1 MATAPDARQMFGW
14 VELSPQDPV
23 VAGSTGS
30 FQLTYHVGEYG
41 IDDGGTVKVSVR
53 FASDWGKPQFDD
65 PKGLNYTTV
74 HTDGPG
80 RIQAR
85 FDPKGFIRPWQKC
98 LVIDNAEWALSKGD
112 RITVTYGDRS
122 QGGPGTVAQTF
133 REYTFEFRVA
143 VDAFGTGQFV
153 VLDDQPTLEIVP
165 AEAAKL
171 VVITPTRVEVGE
183 PFAVGVKVEDTWG
196 NPAVGQGGRVQVD
209 VPEGVDGMP
218 TSIDFADQEGVV
230 RIEGVRCTKAGRL
243 LFKATADG
251 LDSGEGPPIDVVE
264 QMGPL
269 RPFWGDLHGQ
279 SEETVGT
286 NSVEDYFRFARDVS
300 LVDFTGH
307 QGNDFQ
313 ITPEFWE
320 RIGRCAKD
328 FDDPGRFVV
337 FPGYEWSATTP
348 AGGDRNVHYLED
360 GQTIHRTSH
369 WQIAGDESGRASDRY
384 PVGELF
390 EQLKKGRPALVV
402 PHIGG
407 RPANLAFHDP
417 DLEPIIEIY
426 SAWGQFEW
434 LLEEAIVRGY
444 QVGFSGGSDDHKG
457 RPGASYPGSSSF
469 GVYGGLTCVLA
480 AELTRA
486 GIFEALKARRC
497 YATSGQ
503 RIALDVSA
511 KDDEGISRLMGEAFS
526 VTGPDLSIHVDATGT
541 HDIEEVLVVRGHP
554 GVGTQ
559 VVDRFPE
566 TTERDKRRLRI
577 VWSGARIKGR
587 DRIATWDG
595 ELRLEGTQ
603 ISQADGYAFDS
614 AAEGIRSVS
623 ADHVAWQSVTSGD
636 EDGVIV
642 ELADVGR
649 GARLHF
655 QSALTE
661 FHLELDR
668 IEDGPFVHPVGGEGL
683 QVCVEYV
690 PLGTGSRHVSFDA
703 EIPLSG
709 DDKAPSTEATAVYVR
724 LTQVDGARA
733 WSSPFYVSRV

>member
-1 MATAPDARQMFGW
+1 VATGLDASMVGW
-14 VELSPQDPV
+14 VELTPQDPV
-23 VAGSTGS
+23 VAGSVGS

-41 IDDGGTVKVSVR
+41 IDDGGTVKISVR

-65 PKGLNYTTV
+65 PTGLNYTTV
-74 HTDGPG
+74 CTDGPG
-80 RIQAR
+80 RLQAR

-112 RITVTYGDRS
+112 TITVVYGDRC

-143 VDAFGTGQFV
+143 VDAFGTGQFA
-153 VLDDQPTLEIVP
+153 VLDDQPTLEIIP
-165 AEAAKL
+165 DKAAKI
-171 VVITPTRVEVGE
+171 VMISPTRVAVGE
-183 PFAVGVKVEDTWG
+183 AFAVGIKVEDVWG
-196 NPAVGQGGRVQVD
+196 NPAVGHQGQVELQ
-209 VPEGVDGMP
+209 VPEGVVGLPTQVDLTGHDGVIRIDGVQCAHAG
-218 TSIDFADQEGVV
+218 SIMLA
-230 RIEGVRCTKAGRL
+230 
-243 LFKATADG
+243 ATAPG
-251 LDSGEGPPIDVVE
+251 LTRGESPPMEVVE
-264 QMGPL
+264 SLGPL

-320 RIGRCAKD
+320 RIGHCALEYNE
-328 FDDPGRFVV
+328 PGRFVV

-360 GQTIHRTSH
+360 GQPIHRTSH
-369 WQIAGDESGRASDRY
+369 WQIAGDEAGRTSDRY

-390 EQLKKGRPALVV
+390 SQLKKGRPALVV

-434 LLEEAIVRGY
+434 LLEEAIERGY

-469 GVYGGLTCVLA
+469 GVYGGLTCVYA
-480 AELTRA
+480 SELTRT
-486 GIFEALKARRC
+486 GIWEALKSRRC

-503 RIALDVSA
+503 RIALDVRA
-511 KDDEGISRLMGEAFS
+511 VDESGLGRWMGEAFDVDSGELSLS
-526 VTGPDLSIHVDATGT
+526 VEATGT
-541 HDIEEVLVVRGHP
+541 DEIEEVLIVRGRP
-554 GVGTQ
+554 GVGIET
-559 VVDRFPE
+559 VGKYPSTTHRDRQ
-566 TTERDKRRLRI
+566 RLRV

-587 DRIATWDG
+587 DRITTWDG
-595 ELRLEGTQ
+595 ELRVEGAQ
-603 ISQADGYAFDS
+603 IVGAVGYAFDS
-614 AAEGIRSVS
+614 AAEGIRSQS
-623 ADHVAWQSVTSGD
+623 QQHVAWQSVTSGD
-636 EDGVIV
+636 EDGVV
-642 ELADVGR
+642 LELAEKTSQGK
-649 GARLHF
+649 
-655 QSALTE
+655 LT
-661 FHLELDR
+661 FHSPLAQFEVDLAEIGD
-668 IEDGPFVHPVGGEGL
+668 EPFVFAAGGEGL
-683 QVCVEYV
+683 QVTVEYLPV
-690 PLGTGSRHVSFDA
+690 GAGSRHVRFEA
-703 EIPLSG
+703 TVELPV
-709 DDKAPSTEATAVYVR
+709 APEATAVYVR

-733 WSSPFYVSRV
+733 WSSPFYVSRR